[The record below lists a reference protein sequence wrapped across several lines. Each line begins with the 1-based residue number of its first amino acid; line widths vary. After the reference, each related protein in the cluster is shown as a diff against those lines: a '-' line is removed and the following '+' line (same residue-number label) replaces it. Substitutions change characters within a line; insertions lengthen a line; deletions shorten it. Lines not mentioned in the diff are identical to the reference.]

1 MICRGPHAEA
11 APDHTCAASMEQGS
25 EAGHSGLRPPGK
37 VIDPMQHKPEPNIN
51 ALFRQANKVDEFL
64 KWLRE
69 EGDALISAA
78 DLLGGQTWAA
88 KATDI
93 VTTAKKGGNV
103 AARRK
108 TLIAI
113 RGLLE
118 GDLAGFHDRDEAWR
132 FAALHPDDPEATRAM
147 LCADAL
153 GRGIRALEAL
163 HLAGVTS
170 ISGGAR

>member
-11 APDHTCAASMEQGS
+11 APDHTCAVSMEQGS

-51 ALFRQANKVDEFL
+51 ALFRQATKADDFL
-64 KWLRE
+64 EWLRD
-69 EGDALISAA
+69 EGDSLISAA
-78 DLLGGQTWAA
+78 DLLGGETWAA

-93 VTTAKKGGNV
+93 VKTAKKGGNI

-108 TLIAI
+108 TLIAL
-113 RGLLE
+113 RRLLQ
-118 GDLAGFHDRDEAWR
+118 GDYARFLDRDEAGP
-132 FAALHPDDPEATRAM
+132 FASLHLDDPEATRAM